1 MLSLE
6 VRKRAGGAEVHRV
19 SHPTFT
25 VGASSG
31 NDVVVR
37 ARGVAGRHFRIFERA
52 GVFVLD
58 LYRGAEG
65 VQVNGRDFS
74 GGPIAPGDRISFG
87 EATMTVLQARAPLRG
102 TPVHEIPISDT
113 AAAPEEMTGPATEVE
128 FRSLRLSAWTLSR
141 EAASEEDLAM
151 RLTDFLDRELPPNE
165 WAIGR
170 LSAGGFRALA
180 STFLDSPAPPPRLV
194 EEAVAGGRASRAET
208 VAGTLTLISA
218 PADPGMAGAA
228 IYVREIPR
236 LAARAV
242 LFLEELVL
250 VICGSRAFSSNG
262 QAPARSESPA
272 PAPAERPAAGSPS
285 HLALRET
292 DDLKRIVETVEKEVI
307 DRAMKRLEGNQSR
320 AAQELNISRGSLI
333 AKLKEYAIPD
343 YRYLRRQRRR

>member
-19 SHPTFT
+19 VHPTFT
-25 VGASSG
+25 VGASTG

-37 ARGVAGRHFRIFERA
+37 ARGVAGRHFRIFERS
-52 GVFVLD
+52 GVYVLD

-102 TPVHEIPISDT
+102 TPIHEIPITDSV
-113 AAAPEEMTGPATEVE
+113 AAPEDMTGPATEVE
-128 FRSLRLSAWTLSR
+128 FRGLRLSAWALCR

-151 RLTDFLDRELPPNE
+151 KLTDFLDRELPPNE

-180 STFLDSPAPPPRLV
+180 STFLDSPAPPPRLI
-194 EEAVAGGRASRAET
+194 EEAMAGGRVSRADT
-208 VAGTLTLISA
+208 VAGTLTLVCA
-218 PADPGMAGAA
+218 PSEPGRPAAA

-236 LAARAV
+236 LAARAI

-250 VICGSRAFSSNG
+250 VICGSRAFAN
-262 QAPARSESPA
+262 A
-272 PAPAERPAAGSPS
+272 PAPARPEPSPAADRPAGSPS
-285 HLALRET
+285 SLALRET

-307 DRAMKRLEGNQSR
+307 DRAMRRLEGNQSR